1 MLNASDT
8 KPGSGIRTYLI
19 VSWSLIA
26 LILLYVGWIFYS
38 RRRENRQLEQ
48 KAAAQKQIENQ
59 RAVEMLGGN
68 RFDILSFY
76 ASPGTIRRG
85 DTAELCYG
93 VSNAK
98 SVQLEP
104 ASGSVWPSYSRC
116 LTVSPEKPTTY
127 TLTADDGAGHS
138 KTSKVTVEV
147 R

>member
-1 MLNASDT
+1 MLEGSDP
-8 KPGSGIRTYLI
+8 KPRGGTRSYLI

-26 LILLYVGWIFYS
+26 LILLYVGWVFYS
-38 RRRENRQLEQ
+38 RRQENREIEQ
-48 KAAAQKQIENQ
+48 RAAARRRADDQ
-59 RAVEMLGGN
+59 RTVDMLGGN

-85 DTAELCYG
+85 DTAQLCYG

-98 SVQLEP
+98 SVRLEP
-104 ASGSVWPSYSRC
+104 QADAVWPSYSRC
-116 LTVSPEKPTTY
+116 VQVSPEKSTTY

-138 KTSKVTVEV
+138 KTATVTIEV